1 MENQLIAYPLVATK
15 ALQIWDIE
23 NGTFDKRASSG
34 LARVL
39 CVQLELIVSQYFNNE
54 HIVSIIVMCQ
64 NFPINTLCTLKLL

>member
-23 NGTFDKRASSG
+23 NGTFDKGASSG

-39 CVQLELIVSQYFNNE
+39 CVQLE
-54 HIVSIIVMCQ
+54 
-64 NFPINTLCTLKLL
+64 